1 MSLNES
7 IVEDAALEWF
17 AELGY
22 SCLGAEALTPT
33 LSQGERESYG
43 EVVLVGRLREA
54 LRRLNPTI
62 PEEAREEAMRKVLR
76 IATPSLVQTNR
87 AFHKMLRDGIPVECV
102 RQEPSPSG
110 RGRSEAEGEGQRRWE
125 IVRLIDFS
133 DVRANDWLAVNQF
146 TVIEGQH
153 NRRPD
158 IVVFLNG
165 LPLAL
170 IELKNAADEDATI
183 WSAYAQ
189 LQTYKAEI
197 PSLLAYNAALVVSD
211 GLQAR
216 MGSLTANQEWFKVW
230 REIDADL
237 PPPSP
242 QPSPSGR
249 GKTNYRGGF
258 DFSGLTEK
266 ARELRGKQPPA
277 EELLW
282 ELLRDR
288 QLAGAKFRRQHP
300 FGEYI
305 CDFFCNEA
313 KLVVECDGEPH
324 SEVAR
329 TKHDAKRDAYLR
341 SQGLTVIRFENQRV
355 LNDADSVLSEIAA
368 HLPSPTGRRAGDE
381 GQQPPRQKAT
391 LELQTLIYGVFD
403 KERFLK
409 LLLHFIVFEENPD
422 TGAIHKIIAGYHQFH
437 AVNAAIEET
446 VRASGMT
453 VESSVLR
460 EEPPGRHW
468 AGKMHGGKPGDRRA
482 GVVWHTQGS
491 GKSFTM
497 LFFAARVIREP
508 AMQNPTLVVLTDRN
522 DLDDQLFGQFQRC
535 ADILGQTPIQA
546 ADRAHL
552 RELLNRASGGVIF
565 TTLQKFAPLEPSLRP
580 SPSGRGSEQ
589 YRGGF
594 DFSGLKAEAR
604 ELRAKQTDAES
615 LLWELLRDRK
625 LAGAK
630 FRRQH
635 QFGEYITD
643 FFCNDAK
650 LVVECDG
657 APHATPE
664 RRKID
669 QKRDAYL
676 KSQGLTV
683 LRFENKRVLAD
694 SEAVLE
700 EIAGHLPSTSGRGA
714 GGEGEGGK
722 AISLRRNIIV
732 VADEAH
738 RSQYDLIDGLAR
750 HMRDTLPNATFIGFT
765 GTPIEKTDANTR
777 AVFGDYIS
785 IYDIQRAVA
794 DRATVAIY
802 YESRIAKLGLNAS
815 ELPKLDAEF
824 EEITEGEELTKKEKL
839 KTKWAALE
847 ALVGDPKRLALI
859 AADLVAHFEKR
870 TEAMDGKAM
879 VVCMSRRICVDLYEA
894 IIKLRPDWASAKD
907 DDAEAEKGKACVVKV
922 IMTGS
927 ADDGPEWQP
936 HIRNKEKRRA
946 MANRFKDSK
955 DPFRIVIVRDMWLT
969 GFDAPCLHTMYADK
983 PMQGHGLM
991 QAIARVNRVF
1001 RDKPGGLVVDY
1012 LGLADQL
1019 KHALANYTES
1029 GGKGDP
1035 TYDTKQAIAIML
1047 EKHGIACDLLH
1058 GSDWKKAVG
1067 DGKRTLFALPAL
1079 QEHILEQEDGKTRW
1093 NQVITELSRAF
1104 ALCAASDEATEI
1116 RDDVAL
1122 FQAIQAA
1129 LNKQSSNN
1137 RKTPEQIDAAVRQLV
1152 SKAIT
1157 TDGQVIDV
1165 FTAAGLPKPDIS
1177 ILSDGFLAEVRGL
1190 KHKNVAA
1197 ELLEKLLKN
1206 ELKVRSKRNLVQSQL
1221 FSEKLKKTLNAYHN
1235 RAISTME
1242 VIEELIKLAKELDAA
1257 TKRGE
1262 DMGLTDDEIAF
1273 YDALAANESAVRA
1286 MGDDKLKVIAAELI
1300 TQVRKSVTIDWTLR
1314 EGARAKIRVMVKR
1327 ILNKYGY
1334 PPDLQEDA
1342 VKTVLQ
1348 QAELLCAE
1356 WV

>member
-1 MSLNES
+1 MSLTES
-7 IVEDAALEWF
+7 IVEDAALTWF
-17 AELGY
+17 GELGY
-22 SCLGAEALTPT
+22 AVGHGPQMAPGEPAA
-33 LSQGERESYG
+33 ERELFG

-54 LRRLNPTI
+54 LRQLNPAI
-62 PEEAREEAMRKVLR
+62 PEEAREEALRKVLR
-76 IATPSLVQTNR
+76 VATPSLVQTNR
-87 AFHKMLRDGIPVECV
+87 AFHRLLRDGVDVEYARPDGSTKHDKAWLV
-102 RQEPSPSG
+102 
-110 RGRSEAEGEGQRRWE
+110 
-125 IVRLIDFS
+125 DFS

-158 IVVFLNG
+158 IVVFING

-170 IELKNAADEDATI
+170 IELKNAADEDADI
-183 WSAYAQ
+183 WAAYRQ

-197 PSLLAYNAALVVSD
+197 PSLLNYNAALVVSD
-211 GLQAR
+211 GLHAR

-230 REIDADL
+230 REIDSDS

-242 QPSPSGR
+242 GLRLPSPSGR
-249 GKTNYRGGF
+249 GAGGE
-258 DFSGLTEK
+258 GTK
-266 ARELRGKQPPA
+266 
-277 EELLW
+277 
-282 ELLRDR
+282 
-288 QLAGAKFRRQHP
+288 
-300 FGEYI
+300 
-305 CDFFCNEA
+305 A
-313 KLVVECDGEPH
+313 KLG
-324 SEVAR
+324 
-329 TKHDAKRDAYLR
+329 
-341 SQGLTVIRFENQRV
+341 
-355 LNDADSVLSEIAA
+355 
-368 HLPSPTGRRAGDE
+368 
-381 GQQPPRQKAT
+381 
-391 LELQTLIYGVFD
+391 LELEVLVRGVF
-403 KERFLK
+403 ERQRFLD
-409 LLLHFIVFEENPD
+409 LLQHFIVFEENPD

-535 ADILGQTPIQA
+535 HDILGQTPVQA
-546 ADRAHL
+546 ASRDKL
-552 RELLNRASGGVIF
+552 RELLAVASGGVVF
-565 TTLQKFAPLEPSLRP
+565 TTIQKFLPEKGEKMPEL
-580 SPSGRGSEQ
+580 SP
-589 YRGGF
+589 
-594 DFSGLKAEAR
+594 
-604 ELRAKQTDAES
+604 
-615 LLWELLRDRK
+615 
-625 LAGAK
+625 
-630 FRRQH
+630 
-635 QFGEYITD
+635 
-643 FFCNDAK
+643 
-650 LVVECDG
+650 
-657 APHATPE
+657 
-664 RRKID
+664 
-669 QKRDAYL
+669 
-676 KSQGLTV
+676 
-683 LRFENKRVLAD
+683 
-694 SEAVLE
+694 
-700 EIAGHLPSTSGRGA
+700 
-714 GGEGEGGK
+714 
-722 AISLRRNIIV
+722 RRNIIV
-732 VADEAH
+732 IADEAH
-738 RSQYDLIDGLAR
+738 RSQYDLVDGLAR
-750 HMRDTLPNATFIGFT
+750 HMRDALPNASFIGFT

-794 DRATVAIY
+794 DKATVPIY

-847 ALVGDPKRLALI
+847 ALVGDPKRVGLI

-879 VVCMSRRICVDLYEA
+879 VVCMSRRICVDLYDA
-894 IIKLRPDWASAKD
+894 LIKLRPDWASAKD
-907 DDAEAEKGKACVVKV
+907 DDAEAEKGKACAVKV

-927 ADDGPEWQP
+927 AEDGPEWQP

-1047 EKHGIACDLLH
+1047 EKHGIACDMLH

-1067 DGKRTLFALPAL
+1067 DGKKTLFALPAL

-1197 ELLEKLLKN
+1197 ELLEKLLKD

-1242 VIEELIKLAKELDAA
+1242 VIEELIRLAKELDAA

-1262 DMGLTDDEIAF
+1262 DLGLTDDEIAF
-1273 YDALAANESAVRA
+1273 YDALAANESAVKA

-1314 EGARAKIRVMVKR
+1314 EGARAKIRVIVKR

-1334 PPDLQEDA
+1334 PPDLQEEA

-1348 QAELLCAE
+1348 QAELLCADS
-1356 WV
+1356 VG

>member
-1 MSLNES
+1 MSLTES
-7 IVEDAALEWF
+7 IVEDAALTWF
-17 AELGY
+17 GELGY
-22 SCLGAEALTPT
+22 SCLGAEALTPA
-33 LSQGERESYG
+33 LSHGERESYG
-43 EVVLVGRLREA
+43 QVVLVGRLREA
-54 LRRLNPTI
+54 LRQLNPTL
-62 PEEAREEAMRKVLR
+62 PEEAREEALRKVLR
-76 IATPSLVQTNR
+76 VATPSLVQTNR
-87 AFHKMLRDGIPVECV
+87 AFHRLLRDGIPFECI
-102 RQEPSPSG
+102 RQEPSPRPSPSG

-158 IVVFLNG
+158 IVIFVNG

-170 IELKNAADEDATI
+170 IELKNAADEEATI

-189 LQTYKAEI
+189 LQTYKAEV

-230 REIDADL
+230 RTI
-237 PPPSP
+237 
-242 QPSPSGR
+242 
-249 GKTNYRGGF
+249 
-258 DFSGLTEK
+258 
-266 ARELRGKQPPA
+266 
-277 EELLW
+277 
-282 ELLRDR
+282 
-288 QLAGAKFRRQHP
+288 
-300 FGEYI
+300 
-305 CDFFCNEA
+305 
-313 KLVVECDGEPH
+313 DGEG
-324 SEVAR
+324 
-329 TKHDAKRDAYLR
+329 DAPKTA
-341 SQGLTVIRFENQRV
+341 
-355 LNDADSVLSEIAA
+355 
-368 HLPSPTGRRAGDE
+368 
-381 GQQPPRQKAT
+381 
-391 LELQTLIYGVFD
+391 LELEVLVRGVF
-403 KERFLK
+403 ERQRFLD
-409 LLLHFIVFEENPD
+409 LLQHFIVFEENPD

-446 VRASGMT
+446 VRASGT
-453 VESSVLR
+453 EGVGIG
-460 EEPPGRHW
+460 EPPLGRHW
-468 AGKMHGGKPGDRRA
+468 AGKMSGGKPGDRRA

-497 LFFAARVIREP
+497 LFFAARVIREA

-565 TTLQKFAPLEPSLRP
+565 TTLQKFAPLEPSPRP
-580 SPSGRGSEQ
+580 SPSRRGSEQ

-604 ELRAKQTDAES
+604 DLRAKQTEAEA
-615 LLWELLRDRK
+615 LLWELLRNRK

-643 FFCNDAK
+643 FFCDEAK

-657 APHATPE
+657 APHGTPE
-664 RRKID
+664 RQKID

-683 LRFENKRVLAD
+683 LCFENKRVLA
-694 SEAVLE
+694 EPEVVLE
-700 EIAGHLPSTSGRGA
+700 EIAAYLPSTSGRGG

-794 DRATVAIY
+794 DKATVPIY

-847 ALVGDPKRLALI
+847 ALVGDPKRIALI

-894 IIKLRPDWASAKD
+894 LIKLRPEWASVKD
-907 DDAEAEKGKACVVKV
+907 DDAEAEKGKACVAKV

-927 ADDGPEWQP
+927 ADDGPDWQP
-936 HIRNKEKRRA
+936 HIRNKEKRRKL
-946 MANRFKDSK
+946 ANRFKDSK

-1058 GSDWKKAVG
+1058 GSDWRQAVG
-1067 DGKRTLFALPAL
+1067 DGKKTLFALPAL
-1079 QEHILEQEDGKTRW
+1079 QEHLLELEDGKTRW
-1093 NQVITELSRAF
+1093 NQVITDLSRAF
-1104 ALCAASDEATEI
+1104 ALCAASDEATDI

-1129 LNKQSSNN
+1129 LNKQHSGN
-1137 RKTPEQIDAAVRQLV
+1137 RKTPGQIDAAIRQLV

-1197 ELLEKLLKN
+1197 ELLEKLLKD
-1206 ELKVRSKRNLVQSQL
+1206 ELKVRSKRNLVQSQV

-1242 VIEELIKLAKELDAA
+1242 VIEELIRLAKEMDAA

-1262 DMGLTDDEIAF
+1262 DLGLTDDEVAF
-1273 YDALAANESAVRA
+1273 YDALAANESAVKA

-1334 PPDLQEDA
+1334 PPDLQEAA

-1348 QAELLCAE
+1348 QAELLCAH

>member
-1 MSLNES
+1 MSLTES
-7 IVEDAALEWF
+7 IVEDAALTWF
-17 AELGY
+17 GELGY

-33 LSQGERESYG
+33 LSHGERESYG

-54 LRRLNPTI
+54 LRRLNPAI
-62 PEEAREEAMRKVLR
+62 PEEAREEALRKVLR
-76 IATPSLVQTNR
+76 VATPSLVQTNR
-87 AFHKMLRDGIPVECV
+87 AFHRLLRDGVDVSV
-102 RQEPSPSG
+102 RQPDSSYRTHPV
-110 RGRSEAEGEGQRRWE
+110 AL
-125 IVRLIDFS
+125 VDFS

-158 IVVFLNG
+158 IVVFVNG
-165 LPLAL
+165 LPLGL

-189 LQTYKAEI
+189 LQTYKAEV

-216 MGSLTANQEWFKVW
+216 MGSITANQEWFKVW
-230 REIDADL
+230 RTI
-237 PPPSP
+237 
-242 QPSPSGR
+242 
-249 GKTNYRGGF
+249 
-258 DFSGLTEK
+258 
-266 ARELRGKQPPA
+266 
-277 EELLW
+277 
-282 ELLRDR
+282 
-288 QLAGAKFRRQHP
+288 
-300 FGEYI
+300 
-305 CDFFCNEA
+305 
-313 KLVVECDGEPH
+313 DGEG
-324 SEVAR
+324 
-329 TKHDAKRDAYLR
+329 DAPKTA
-341 SQGLTVIRFENQRV
+341 
-355 LNDADSVLSEIAA
+355 
-368 HLPSPTGRRAGDE
+368 
-381 GQQPPRQKAT
+381 
-391 LELQTLIYGVFD
+391 LELEVLVRGVF
-403 KERFLK
+403 ERQRFLD
-409 LLLHFIVFEENPD
+409 LLQHFIVFEENPD

-446 VRASGMT
+446 VRASGMSA
-453 VESSVLR
+453 ENALR
-460 EEPPGRHW
+460 ETPGTSW

-497 LFFAARVIREP
+497 LFFAARVIREA
-508 AMQNPTLVVLTDRN
+508 AMQNPTLVMLTDRN

-535 ADILGQTPIQA
+535 ADILGQTPAQA
-546 ADRAHL
+546 ANREKL
-552 RELLNRASGGVIF
+552 RELLAVASGGVVF
-565 TTLQKFAPLEPSLRP
+565 TTIQKFLPPGRAG
-580 SPSGRGSEQ
+580 SPSQPPDQNGALG
-589 YRGGF
+589 
-594 DFSGLKAEAR
+594 
-604 ELRAKQTDAES
+604 ES
-615 LLWELLRDRK
+615 
-625 LAGAK
+625 A
-630 FRRQH
+630 
-635 QFGEYITD
+635 
-643 FFCNDAK
+643 
-650 LVVECDG
+650 
-657 APHATPE
+657 
-664 RRKID
+664 
-669 QKRDAYL
+669 
-676 KSQGLTV
+676 
-683 LRFENKRVLAD
+683 
-694 SEAVLE
+694 
-700 EIAGHLPSTSGRGA
+700 LPSDRMPCLS
-714 GGEGEGGK
+714 E
-722 AISLRRNIIV
+722 RRNIIV
-732 VADEAH
+732 IADEAH

-750 HMRDTLPNATFIGFT
+750 HMRDALPNASFIGFT

-777 AVFGDYIS
+777 AVFGEYIS

-794 DRATVAIY
+794 DKATVPIY

-847 ALVGDPKRLALI
+847 ALVGDPKRIALI

-894 IIKLRPDWASAKD
+894 LIKLRPEWATAKD
-907 DDAEAEKGKACVVKV
+907 DEDENVERTFQSVAEGTSSKTRSTVVKV

-1035 TYDTKQAIAIML
+1035 TYDTKQAIAVML
-1047 EKHGIACDLLH
+1047 EKHGIACDMLH
-1058 GSDWKKAVG
+1058 GSDWRQVVG
-1067 DGKRTLFALPAL
+1067 DGKKTLFALPAL
-1079 QEHILEQEDGKTRW
+1079 QEHVLQLEDGKTRW
-1093 NQVITELSRAF
+1093 NQAITELSRAF

-1129 LNKQSSNN
+1129 LNKQSSGN
-1137 RKTPEQIDAAVRQLV
+1137 RKTPDQINAAIRQLV

-1197 ELLEKLLKN
+1197 ELLEKLLKD
-1206 ELKVRSKRNLVQSQL
+1206 ELKVRSKRNLVQSQQ

-1242 VIEELIKLAKELDAA
+1242 VIEELIRLAKEMDAA
-1257 TKRGE
+1257 TKRGV
-1262 DMGLTDDEIAF
+1262 DLGLTDDEVAF
-1273 YDALAANESAVRA
+1273 YDALAANESAVKA

-1314 EGARAKIRVMVKR
+1314 ECARAKIRVMVKR

-1334 PPDLQEDA
+1334 PPDLQEEA
-1342 VKTVLQ
+1342 VKTVLA
-1348 QAELLCAE
+1348 QAELLCTE